1 MAAELT
7 KKSTSLGIE
16 LLQIGTSFSFC
27 AEQNLA
33 TWPRFPA
40 HSESL
45 KKWVIDICDKALPFL
60 REDLGSGRACWDH
73 PCIVRLL
80 LVGALEHLD
89 YFSEFFPSYW
99 IYWEQ
104 YDNHPNWR
112 APSFFRGVGIPP
124 TRLSFIWLELF
135 QSFISFSL
143 HIKMGWNAPRWR
155 TSRAHLGRSIMA
167 AN

>member
-33 TWPRFPA
+33 TPRFPA

-60 REDLGSGRACWDH
+60 REDLGSSRACWDH

-89 YFSEFFPSYW
+89 YFSHHIGY
-99 IYWEQ
+99 IG
-104 YDNHPNWR
+104 NNMII
-112 APSFFRGVGIPP
+112 IP
-124 TRLSFIWLELF
+124 TDELHN
-135 QSFISFSL
+135 FSE
-143 HIKMGWNAPRWR
+143 G
-155 TSRAHLGRSIMA
+155 
-167 AN
+167 